1 MKLVKAMRCLTSS
14 ARGQYPR
21 YLYNNRAYAKYP
33 DLRLRQTNSN
43 ITGTSARYCAWSL

>member
-33 DLRLRQTNSN
+33 DLKVRQTNSDV
-43 ITGTSARYCAWSL
+43 TRTSAEYTCFY